1 VTERISNRAGRF
13 CPLGYGYAPSVFSRT
28 NEIEAETLYV
38 VGGLYGNAFALDA
51 VQEMAAAEPGPVRIV
66 FNGDFN
72 WFNIRPDS
80 FSTISESVL
89 RHTAL
94 RGNVETELA
103 SDDQEAGC
111 GCAYPETVSDDE
123 VARSNRILGMLRE
136 TARGFPD
143 LRARLGALPMFASAR
158 VATRRIGIVHGD
170 AESLAGW
177 RFAQHSLDAPSNLP
191 WLDAVHATAE
201 VDIFA
206 SSHTCLPVLREFAL
220 TRGSLVVINN
230 GAAGMPNFTGTR
242 FGLLTRISTRPS
254 PIAPA
259 YGVRRG
265 GVHVDALPIRYDHV
279 RWTEAFLSDWPPG
292 SPAHDSYY
300 RRIVEGPGYGAEIAR
315 LGLIA
320 A

>member
-1 VTERISNRAGRF
+1 MKRAGRF
-13 CPLGYGYAPSVFSRT
+13 CPPGYGYAAAVFSRLS
-28 NEIEAETLYV
+28 EIEAETLYV
-38 VGGLYGNAFALDA
+38 VGGLYGNGFALDA
-51 VQEMAAAEPGPVRIV
+51 VQEIADAEPGPVSIV

-80 FSTISESVL
+80 FAAINERVL

-103 SDDQEAGC
+103 SDDQGAGC
-111 GCAYPETVSDDE
+111 GCAYPETVSDEE
-123 VARSNRILGMLRE
+123 VARSNRILDTLRE
-136 TARGFPD
+136 TARSFPD
-143 LRARLGALPMFASAR
+143 LRAQLGALPIYASAR
-158 VATRRIGIVHGD
+158 VGTLRIGIVHGD

-177 RFAQHSLDAPSNLP
+177 RFAQQSLDAPDNLP
-191 WLDAVHATAE
+191 WLDAVHAASR
-201 VDIFA
+201 VDLFA
-206 SSHTCLPVLREFAL
+206 SSHTCLPALREFAL
-220 TRGSLVVINN
+220 SRGALVVINN

-242 FGLLTRISTRPS
+242 FGLLTRISIRPS

-259 YGVRRG
+259 YGVRRD

-279 RWTEAFLSDWPPG
+279 RWAEAFLSDWPPG

-300 RRIVEGPGYGAEIAR
+300 RRITEGPAYGVEIAR
-315 LGLIA
+315 AGLTA